1 MAHSTSDP
9 LTLEEAKLQLRCA
22 ARELDPRAYIARHP
36 LESVLT
42 TAVAGFVVGANPW
55 LAGRISS
62 FFASWLLRPPP
73 SRRRP
78 QGGGERTPRR
88 PGER

>member
-9 LTLEEAKLQLRCA
+9 MTLEEAKLQLRGA

-42 TAVAGFVVGANPW
+42 TAIAGFVVGANPW
-55 LAGRISS
+55 LAGRISAY
-62 FFASWLLRPPP
+62 FASWLTRPPP
-73 SRRRP
+73 ARRRP
-78 QGGGERTPRR
+78 DSRGRQRT
-88 PGER
+88 